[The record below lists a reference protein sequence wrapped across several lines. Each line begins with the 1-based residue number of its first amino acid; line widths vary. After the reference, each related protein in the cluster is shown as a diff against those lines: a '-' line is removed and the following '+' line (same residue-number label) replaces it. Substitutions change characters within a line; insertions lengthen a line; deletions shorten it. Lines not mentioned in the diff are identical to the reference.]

1 MSKVMISFPED
12 LLEETDDEAERR
24 GMSRSAFLAHATRR
38 ELRRRDPDVV
48 AAAIARSEER
58 FRSAGPFEAA
68 ELVRSDRDSRR

>member
-12 LLEETDDEAERR
+12 LLKETDDEAERR

-38 ELRRRDPDVV
+38 ELHRRDPDVV

-58 FRSAGPFEAA
+58 FKRAGPFEAA